1 MKRAMAVLSLFLLFT
16 LACSK
21 APEQRI
27 EEKTKV
33 SVGPVVINAHPK
45 TLEGKTVVLRW
56 NGKYNGDHLLT
67 RIGELLTEKGVKV
80 ARMWEVDPKT
90 AAISDG
96 LAPSLAIADAI
107 AAQKPALV
115 IASQAD

>member
-1 MKRAMAVLSLFLLFT
+1 MKRVMAVLSLFLLVT

-21 APEQRI
+21 APEQTV
-27 EEKTKV
+27 EGKAKV
-33 SVGPVVINAHPK
+33 SIGPVILNPHPK
-45 TLEGKTVVLRW
+45 SLEGKTVMLRW

-80 ARMWEVDPKT
+80 AKMWEVDPKT
-90 AAISDG
+90 AVISDG